1 MNGVSYHIDPLIL
14 KYVVTAYLVCTENI
28 QLRTVVYNVDIMF
41 LIHSNSRHVQR
52 SNFYQEVP

>member
-41 LIHSNSRHVQR
+41 LIHSNSRHV
-52 SNFYQEVP
+52 